1 MNDIARPPMGP
12 TNGQG
17 SPEPI
22 DNLLRGFF
30 RAEMPEPW
38 PTLSRP
44 EPRILPFVRPQR
56 ASRFASTRS
65 RLALAASVAVLLVTS
80 WFVSGALRS
89 NEATNGSVVPG
100 TEHATPK
107 PETRPISVFPRPE
120 KGR

>member
-1 MNDIARPPMGP
+1 MNDIARPPVEP

-17 SPEPI
+17 SPEPF

-38 PTLSRP
+38 PTMKHP

-80 WFVSGALRS
+80 WFLSGALR
-89 NEATNGSVVPG
+89 NNDKENGSVVPG
-100 TEHATPK
+100 TNSAYPK
-107 PETRPISVFPRPE
+107 PETMGPKHLP
-120 KGR
+120 GR